1 MRIKIT
7 GLVLCIVMAVIMGVF
22 ISMGFEGWMLT
33 SPSPTTVA
41 TRFVLPDSIIT
52 VIQSLSNM
60 LWHFRGIDLVLQGV
74 FLFVAALAASVF
86 FQEVDM
92 KEE

>member
-7 GLVLCIVMAVIMGVF
+7 GLVLCIILAVIMVVF
-22 ISMGFEGWMLT
+22 VSLGFEGWILGT
-33 SPSPTTVA
+33 PNPATVV
-41 TRFVLPDSIIT
+41 TRFVLPENIIT

-60 LWHFRGIDLVLQGV
+60 IWHFRGIDLVLQGV

-86 FQEVDM
+86 FHDT

>member
-1 MRIKIT
+1 MRIKVI
-7 GLVLCIVMAVIMGVF
+7 GLVLSIVLALIMAVFV
-22 ISMGFEGWMLT
+22 SLGFGDWMLAT
-33 SPSPTTVA
+33 PNPATVV
-41 TRFVLPDSIIT
+41 TRFVLPDSIIV
-52 VIQSLSNM
+52 VIQTLSNM

-86 FQEVDM
+86 FHGVDT

>member
-1 MRIKIT
+1 MRIRIT
-7 GLVLCIVMAVIMGVF
+7 GLILCIVLAVIMVVF
-22 ISMGFEGWMLT
+22 VSLGFEGWLLAL
-33 SPSPTTVA
+33 PDPATVV
-41 TRFVLPDSIIT
+41 TRFVTPESIIT
-52 VIQSLSNM
+52 VIQTLSNM

-86 FQEVDM
+86 FHDT